1 MLWLW
6 CLIGYLAV
14 TVTAL
19 CLLYKIGKMN
29 KAERRWYEI
38 NFIEQSAKK
47 ETEQLKEIKNDVKKA
62 Q

>member
-6 CLIGYLAV
+6 CLIGYLTV
-14 TVTAL
+14 TVSAL
-19 CLLYKIGKMN
+19 CLLYKMGKMN
-29 KAERRWYEI
+29 KAEGRWYEI

-47 ETEQLKEIKNDVKKA
+47 ETGQLKEIKNDEKKV